1 MRTSINACTTNRCL
15 GTNQVRRFVDRSNDR
30 HAPALSPLSAWQSY
44 LAIIDHA
51 ADVLKHAAKRAV
63 TGHAGIL
70 ALPMGMAVPVLAAV
84 EPRVRPAPRATV
96 VSA

>member
-15 GTNQVRRFVDRSNDR
+15 GINQVRRFVDRSNDR

-44 LAIIDHA
+44 LAIMGHA
-51 ADVLKHAAKRAV
+51 VDVLKPAAKRAV

-70 ALPMGMAVPVLAAV
+70 AFPMGMALPVLAAV
-84 EPRVRPAPRATV
+84 EPRVRQAPRATV